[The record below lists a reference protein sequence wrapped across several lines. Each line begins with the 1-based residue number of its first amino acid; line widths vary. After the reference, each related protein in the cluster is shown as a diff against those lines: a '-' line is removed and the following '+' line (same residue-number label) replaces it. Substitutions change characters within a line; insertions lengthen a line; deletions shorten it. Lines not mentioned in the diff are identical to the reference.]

1 MRIRSLYTKFFLFFI
16 TGSVLSMVLVFGLF
30 HALFFDRAMRKMG
43 GFASAVSTSL
53 GRLFTLEVR
62 HAPPESLGRRLDL
75 LTGDLAARF
84 GGKMWVTDG
93 AGRAAGRS
101 FSGEPPRITTPAM
114 EMPSPFHVQQAWR
127 RGIPA
132 YFRQPFTVPDG
143 GEWCI
148 HILYD
153 TAIFRELSYFFA
165 LGLGVIVLLGAL
177 VLFPMYRHTAGPLRK
192 LREAAGK
199 IAAGDLSARS
209 RVHGRDEV
217 RELGMVFDGMAEYL
231 ERYVRATRELAANI
245 SHELRTPLARMRLA
259 SELLEGESRHKATIE
274 HEIAVMDG
282 LIGRILELSRL
293 DLQSR
298 PGSFREVDLAEVCR
312 ETAAAF
318 TALAAERGME
328 LRLTL
333 PAGMATLQGDPE
345 SLSRGLSALLEN
357 CITHGSPGRPVDLRL
372 SRETAGGLRLQLVNE
387 YPGPAPEDPL
397 RLLEPFRKG
406 AASPGS
412 GLGLSIAERAFRLH
426 GGRLLLSVADGLFRV
441 AVVLP

>member
-53 GRLFTLEVR
+53 GRLYTLEVQ
-62 HAPPESLGRRLDL
+62 HTPPESLGRRLDL

-84 GGKMWVTDG
+84 GGKVWVTDG
-93 AGRAAGRS
+93 EGRTAGRS
-101 FSGEPPRITTPAM
+101 CSGEPPRITTPAM

-132 YFRQPFTVPDG
+132 YFRQPFAVAAG
-143 GEWCI
+143 REWSL

-153 TAIFRELSYFFA
+153 TTIFRELSYFFA
-165 LGLGVIVLLGAL
+165 LGLGVIVLFGTL

-209 RVHGRDEV
+209 RVRGRDEV

-274 HEIAVMDG
+274 REIAVMDG

-298 PGSFREVDLAEVCR
+298 PGAFREVDLAALCR

-333 PAGMATLQGDPE
+333 PAGMATLQGDAE
-345 SLSRGLSALLEN
+345 LLARGLSALLEN
-357 CITHGSPGRPVDLRL
+357 CITHGTPGRPVEL
-372 SRETAGGLRLQLVNE
+372 SLARAPAGGLRLELVNE
-387 YPGPAPEDPL
+387 YAGSVPEDPSIL
-397 RLLEPFRKG
+397 FEPFRKG
-406 AASPGS
+406 AASSGS
-412 GLGLSIAERAFRLH
+412 GLGLSIAERALRINR
-426 GGRLLLSVADGLFRV
+426 GRIAIVAESGVFTITV
-441 AVVLP
+441 AF

>member
-53 GRLFTLEVR
+53 GRLFALEVR
-62 HAPPESLGRRLDL
+62 HTPPESLGRRLDL

-84 GGKMWVTDG
+84 GGKMWVTDDT
-93 AGRAAGRS
+93 GRVVSRS
-101 FSGEPPRITTPAM
+101 FSGGTPRISGPAM
-114 EMPSPFHVQQAWR
+114 PMVSPFHVQQAYR
-127 RGIPA
+127 KGHPA
-132 YFRQPFTVPDG
+132 YFRQPFEVSTGKD
-143 GEWCI
+143 WAY
-148 HILYD
+148 HLLFD
-153 TAIFRELSYFFA
+153 TSIFRELSWFFA

-209 RVHGRDEV
+209 RVRGRDEV

-259 SELLEGESRHKATIE
+259 SELLDGESRHKATIE
-274 HEIAVMDG
+274 REIAVMDG

-298 PGSFREVDLAEVCR
+298 PGSSREVDLAALCR

-333 PAGMATLQGDPE
+333 PAGMATLLGDAE
-345 SLSRGLSALLEN
+345 TLARGLSALLEN
-357 CITHGSPGRPVDLRL
+357 CITHGTPGRPVEL
-372 SRETAGGLRLQLVNE
+372 SLARAPAGGLRLELVNE
-387 YPGPAPEDPL
+387 YAGMVPDDPTL
-397 RLLEPFRKG
+397 LLEPFRKG
-406 AASPGS
+406 ATSTGS
-412 GLGLSIAERAFRLH
+412 GLGLSIAERAFRINR
-426 GGRLLLSVADGLFRV
+426 GRIAIGAESGVFTITVAF
-441 AVVLP
+441 